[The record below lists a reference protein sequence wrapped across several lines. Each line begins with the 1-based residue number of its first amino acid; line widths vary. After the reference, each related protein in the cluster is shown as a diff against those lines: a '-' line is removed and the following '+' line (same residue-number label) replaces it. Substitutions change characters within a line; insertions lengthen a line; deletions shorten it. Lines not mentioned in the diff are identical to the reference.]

1 MFKYVFTPITGINLR
16 FNYIDLESKQVEIN
30 DLQSQSLV
38 AQISEKSIQT
48 LSASSIKTAIVEP
61 AAKTEMRKYIKQ
73 LLSEELESQQIKEKL
88 SIVNFD
94 LNEN

>member
-1 MFKYVFTPITGINLR
+1 MYKYVFTPITGINLR

-48 LSASSIKTAIVEP
+48 LSASSIKTAIVEGC
-61 AAKTEMRKYIKQ
+61 I
-73 LLSEELESQQIKEKL
+73 
-88 SIVNFD
+88 
-94 LNEN
+94 

>member
-1 MFKYVFTPITGINLR
+1 MYKYAFTPITGINLR
-16 FNYIDLESKQVEIN
+16 FNYIDLESKQMVTN
-30 DLQSQSLV
+30 DLQSQSLL

-48 LSASSIKTAIVEP
+48 LSASSIKTAIVDS
-61 AAKTEMRKYIKQ
+61 AVKTEMRNYIKQ

-88 SIVNFD
+88 SIVNLD